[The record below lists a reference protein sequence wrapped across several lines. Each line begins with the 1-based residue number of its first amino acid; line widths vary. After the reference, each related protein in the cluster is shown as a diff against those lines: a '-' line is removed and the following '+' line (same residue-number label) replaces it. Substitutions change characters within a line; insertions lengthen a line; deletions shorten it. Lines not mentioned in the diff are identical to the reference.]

1 MDEKAATEFTDAL
14 ADAVPDEEALK
25 ADEAEA
31 EAIRDRVR
39 GEAIKADIAAVQK
52 GLADKAR
59 AGNALKAAEDK
70 RTRRK
75 ERNKRLWKAEQR
87 SFRA

>member
-14 ADAVPDEEALK
+14 ADAVPDEEALR

-31 EAIRDRVR
+31 EAIRAKVVDK
-39 GEAIKADIAAVQK
+39 AIKADIAAIQK
-52 GLADKAR
+52 GLAMKA
-59 AGNALKAAEDK
+59 GLMNALKAAEDK

-75 ERNKRLWKAEQR
+75 ERNKRHLKAER
-87 SFRA
+87 RA